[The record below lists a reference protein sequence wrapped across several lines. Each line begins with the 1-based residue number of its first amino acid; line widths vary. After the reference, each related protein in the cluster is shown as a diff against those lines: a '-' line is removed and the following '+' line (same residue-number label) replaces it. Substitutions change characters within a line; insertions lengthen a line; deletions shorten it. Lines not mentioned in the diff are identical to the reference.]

1 MKNSFNQGKIIL
13 VFTTVLML
21 TAGGLVLSIP
31 TMTTT
36 ITVPAG
42 GEQSVMAQT
51 TNNDTIR
58 VDAGGGNATAPL
70 TVYVPQNAAIEA
82 GQTITWINPTLV
94 GEPHSVTFM
103 KQSDL
108 FPPFAAPFA
117 MPSTTEFRALVPNPN
132 VEPLIVPNPPGVDN
146 ATEQTVIIDN
156 ARAYNPTIIDSTG
169 QNVTYL
175 PLNANYTTD
184 GTENYI
190 NSGWIWPEGQVP
202 PGVPPITSFTVTFQ
216 EPGIYPYVCTVHPW
230 MTGIV
235 EVT

>member
-1 MKNSFNQGKIIL
+1 MKNSFNQDKIIL

-31 TMTTT
+31 TTTPT

-42 GEQSVMAQT
+42 GEQSVMAQA
-51 TNNDTIR
+51 TNNDTVL

-70 TVYVPQNAAIEA
+70 TVYIPQNAKIEA
-82 GQTITWINPTLV
+82 GQTINWINPTPV

-103 KQSDL
+103 KESDL

-117 MPSTTEFRALVPNPN
+117 VPSTTEFRPLVPNPN
-132 VEPLIVPNPPGVDN
+132 VDPLVVPNPQGADN
-146 ATEQTVIIDN
+146 ETEITVIIDN
-156 ARAYNPTIIDSTG
+156 ARAYNPTVIDSTG

-175 PLNANYTTD
+175 PLNANYTMD
-184 GTENYI
+184 GAESYI

-202 PGVPPITSFTVTFQ
+202 PGAPPITSFSVTFE
-216 EPGIYPYVCTVHPW
+216 EPGTYPYICTVHPW
-230 MTGIV
+230 MTGTV

>member
-184 GTENYI
+184 GTESYI

-202 PGVPPITSFTVTFQ
+202 PGAPPITSFTVTFQ
-216 EPGIYPYVCTVHPW
+216 EPGTYPYVCTVHPW